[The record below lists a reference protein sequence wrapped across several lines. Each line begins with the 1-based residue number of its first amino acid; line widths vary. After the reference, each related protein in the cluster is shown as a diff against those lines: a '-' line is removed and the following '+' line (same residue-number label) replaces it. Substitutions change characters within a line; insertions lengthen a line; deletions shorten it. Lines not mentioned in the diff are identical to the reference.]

1 MNRTAPQNDGALAK
15 HQGSDERERGSLC
28 ASGGRQFFV
37 TMPRRS
43 CAMLSTGGTNRRRPY
58 RSSEDLEKAPPPVR
72 TAVGC
77 SMSIEENTMLV
88 FDDSG

>member
-1 MNRTAPQNDGALAK
+1 
-15 HQGSDERERGSLC
+15 
-28 ASGGRQFFV
+28 
-37 TMPRRS
+37 
-43 CAMLSTGGTNRRRPY
+43 MLSTGGTNRRRPY